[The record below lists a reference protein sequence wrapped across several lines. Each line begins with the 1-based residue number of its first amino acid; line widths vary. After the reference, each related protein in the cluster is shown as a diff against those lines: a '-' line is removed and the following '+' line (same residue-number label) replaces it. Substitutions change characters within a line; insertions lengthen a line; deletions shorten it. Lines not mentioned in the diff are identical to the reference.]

1 MFSAEHKTQHAYTL
15 FITRLYLPIAMLITP
30 KCKKKLII
38 LKQKGGHL
46 EKLILFLHVPCI

>member
-38 LKQKGGHL
+38 LKQKGA
-46 EKLILFLHVPCI
+46 I